1 MPSFGMHFLSPGL
14 IISPVTIR
22 QLSYD
27 PQQKKKE
34 KKKDEKETKEELSS
48 GCARLQ
54 LLQSEDGVTSPGR
67 ELMSSVLLSRV

>member
-14 IISPVTIR
+14 IISPVTTR

-27 PQQKKKE
+27 QQQKKKE
-34 KKKDEKETKEELSS
+34 KKDEKETKEALSS

-54 LLQSEDGVTSPGR
+54 LLQSEDGVTSPGP